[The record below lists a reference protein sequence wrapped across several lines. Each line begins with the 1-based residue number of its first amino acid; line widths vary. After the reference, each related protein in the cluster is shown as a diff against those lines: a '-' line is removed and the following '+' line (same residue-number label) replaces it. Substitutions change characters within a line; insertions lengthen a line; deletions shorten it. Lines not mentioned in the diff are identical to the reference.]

1 MDTKKE
7 SKLVYVK
14 YLFFL
19 FLFFLLSSTPD
30 IAMGILIG
38 LDFSDRLIAVIIL
51 GLNGLIIRFV
61 YKKYLRKTK
70 DNSFENEN
78 FNELKWKKILFVL
91 VMYGI
96 MYLIDLLFSTF
107 LDIGTPENQK
117 ILEEMFRMT
126 PITIAMMTVVVAP
139 IVEELIFRGLFT
151 TYFMKNEAALSK
163 IVIVVTSSLFF
174 GLIHEVT
181 PSLSLLYYSSI
192 GTMLSITYLYT
203 KNIKYNILLH
213 FINNLLATY
222 MMFTS

>member
-1 MDTKKE
+1 M
-7 SKLVYVK
+7 
-14 YLFFL
+14 
-19 FLFFLLSSTPD
+19 
-30 IAMGILIG
+30 
-38 LDFSDRLIAVIIL
+38 VIIL

-61 YKKYLRKTK
+61 YKKYLSKTK

-78 FNELKWKKILFVL
+78 LEEFKWKKILFVL

-107 LDIGTPENQK
+107 LDIGTPENQE

-151 TYFMKNEAALSK
+151 TYFMKNETVLSK
-163 IVIVVTSSLFF
+163 IVIVVTSSLVF
-174 GLIHEVT
+174 GLAHEVT

-192 GTMLSITYLYT
+192 GAMLSITYMYT
-203 KNIKYNILLH
+203 KNIKYSILLH

>member
-19 FLFFLLSSTPD
+19 FLFFLLSSIPD
-30 IAMGILIG
+30 IVMAILIG
-38 LDFSDRLIAVIIL
+38 LDFSDWLIAVIIL

-61 YKKYLRKTK
+61 YKKYLSKTK
-70 DNSFENEN
+70 VNSFENEN
-78 FNELKWKKILFVL
+78 LEEFKWKKILFVL

-107 LDIGTPENQK
+107 LDIGTPENQE

-151 TYFMKNEAALSK
+151 TYFMKNETALSK
-163 IVIVVTSSLFF
+163 IVIVVTSSLVF
-174 GLIHEVT
+174 GLAHEVT
-181 PSLSLLYYSSI
+181 PSLSLLYYSI
-192 GTMLSITYLYT
+192 VGAVLGITYIHA
-203 KNIKYNILLH
+203 KNIKYSILLH

-222 MMFTS
+222 MMFTN

>member
-1 MDTKKE
+1 M
-7 SKLVYVK
+7 
-14 YLFFL
+14 
-19 FLFFLLSSTPD
+19 
-30 IAMGILIG
+30 AILIG
-38 LDFSDRLIAVIIL
+38 LDFSDWLIMVIIL
-51 GLNGLIIRFV
+51 CLNGLIIRFV
-61 YKKYLRKTK
+61 YKKYLSKTK

-78 FNELKWKKILFVL
+78 LVEFMWKKILFVL

-107 LDIGTPENQK
+107 LDIGTPENQE

-151 TYFMKNEAALSK
+151 TYFMKNETVLSK
-163 IVIVVTSSLFF
+163 IVIVVTSSLVF
-174 GLIHEVT
+174 GLAHEVT

-192 GTMLSITYLYT
+192 GAMLSITYMYT
-203 KNIKYNILLH
+203 KNIKYSILLH

>member
-19 FLFFLLSSTPD
+19 FLFFLLSSIPD
-30 IAMGILIG
+30 IVMAILIG
-38 LDFSDRLIAVIIL
+38 LDFSDWLIMVIIL
-51 GLNGLIIRFV
+51 CLNGLIIRFV
-61 YKKYLRKTK
+61 YKKYLSKTK

-78 FNELKWKKILFVL
+78 LEEFKWKKILFVL

-107 LDIGTPENQK
+107 LDIGTPENQE

-151 TYFMKNEAALSK
+151 TYFMKNETVLSK
-163 IVIVVTSSLFF
+163 IVIVVTSSLVF
-174 GLIHEVT
+174 GLAHEVT

-192 GTMLSITYLYT
+192 GAMLSITYMYT
-203 KNIKYNILLH
+203 KNIKYSILLH

>member
-19 FLFFLLSSTPD
+19 FLFFLLSSIPD
-30 IAMGILIG
+30 IVMAILIG
-38 LDFSDRLIAVIIL
+38 LDFSDWFIAVIIV

-61 YKKYLRKTK
+61 YKKYLSKTK

-78 FNELKWKKILFVL
+78 FKELKWKKILFVL

-107 LDIGTPENQK
+107 LDIGTPENQE

-139 IVEELIFRGLFT
+139 IVEELIFRGLFI
-151 TYFMKNEAALSK
+151 TYFMKNETVLSK

>member
-14 YLFFL
+14 NLFFL

-61 YKKYLRKTK
+61 YKKYLSKTK

-78 FNELKWKKILFVL
+78 FKELKWKKILFVL

-107 LDIGTPENQK
+107 LDIGTPENQE

-139 IVEELIFRGLFT
+139 IVEELIFRGLFI
-151 TYFMKNEAALSK
+151 TYFMKNETVLSK

>member
-139 IVEELIFRGLFT
+139 IVEELIFRGLFI
-151 TYFMKNEAALSK
+151 TYFMKNETALSK

>member
-14 YLFFL
+14 NLFFL
-19 FLFFLLSSTPD
+19 FLFFLLSSIPD
-30 IAMGILIG
+30 IVMAILIG
-38 LDFSDRLIAVIIL
+38 LDFSDWFIAVIIV

-61 YKKYLRKTK
+61 YKKYLSKTK

-78 FNELKWKKILFVL
+78 FKELKWKKILFVL

-107 LDIGTPENQK
+107 LDIGTPENQE

-139 IVEELIFRGLFT
+139 IVEELIFRGLFI
-151 TYFMKNEAALSK
+151 TYFMKNETVLSK